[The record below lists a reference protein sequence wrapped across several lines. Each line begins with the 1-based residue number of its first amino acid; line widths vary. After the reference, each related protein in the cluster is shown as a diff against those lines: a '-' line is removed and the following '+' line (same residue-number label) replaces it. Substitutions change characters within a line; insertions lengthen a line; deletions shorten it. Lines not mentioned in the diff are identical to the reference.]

1 MGTILMGEQIDPTTV
16 QWREMFAKLTGV
28 EFQHIRETLDG
39 IRGLLEKQNGRL
51 AGLESTVSKKA
62 DEERV
67 RKVELAV
74 EGIKT
79 WVALIGG
86 VTGLIGIAAALLQAM
101 R

>member
-1 MGTILMGEQIDPTTV
+1 MGEQIDPTTI

-62 DEERV
+62 DETDVQVNSLAIER
-67 RKVELAV
+67 L
-74 EGIKT
+74 KT
-79 WVALIGG
+79 WVALCGTAIGG
-86 VTGLIGIAAALLQAM
+86 IGIAAALLQAM